1 MLLPPR
7 PVCPVCSVL
16 GFEPRVSQVLGK
28 HPSSKLHSYID
39 FVFVPPTRSVYITF
53 SGFESVEGL
62 PAFRYK
68 VPAEILAN
76 TSENAGF
83 CIPEGNCMDSG
94 VLNVS
99 VCKNGKKF

>member
-1 MLLPPR
+1 M
-7 PVCPVCSVL
+7 L
-16 GFEPRVSQVLGK
+16 GFEPRASQVLGN
-28 HPSSKLHSYID
+28 HSTSKLHSYID
-39 FVFVPPTRSVYITF
+39 LVFFSPIRSVHITF
-53 SGFESVEGL
+53 SGFETVEGL

-99 VCKNGKKF
+99 ICKNGKNF

>member
-1 MLLPPR
+1 MLGE
-7 PVCPVCSVL
+7 CSAS
-16 GFEPRVSQVLGK
+16 EP
-28 HPSSKLHSYID
+28 HSYAD
-39 FVFVPPTRSVYITF
+39 VVFFPPIRSVHITF
-53 SGFESVEGL
+53 SGFETVEGL

-83 CIPEGNCMDSG
+83 CVPEGNCMDSG

-99 VCKNGKKF
+99 ICKNGKPF